1 MTSMR
6 FSHLT
11 DATAYQCGT
20 MSRNGA
26 PWSAPSGSPF
36 IS

>member
-1 MTSMR
+1 MR
-6 FSHLT
+6 FSHFT
-11 DATAYQCGT
+11 DATAYQWGA

-26 PWSAPSGSPF
+26 PWSAPSGWPF

>member
-1 MTSMR
+1 MR
-6 FSHLT
+6 FSHFT

-20 MSRNGA
+20 TIRNGA
-26 PWSAPSGSPF
+26 PWSGPSGSPF